1 MQQKVTF
8 YANELSHFLSGKE
21 CKKSI
26 SPNKIATEDTFY
38 IKHCFKFFLHLIY
51 SNTMAEDEF
60 NQKICPKVTLKT
72 IFWKNWAKRKKK
84 IFLHGCSY
92 SQIFLSNPQKWEFS
106 THPKTSTEC
115 GKLTVWSSSAPES
128 LREQPYQTIFL
139 VFRCQHQLIG
149 LWHTLTPK
157 HVVNAKKDNSNQ
169 IIECSGACW
178 AMISQF
184 GLVWYGLVWL
194 VYSVKF
200 ASEARFP
207 SLFAWFLCIDVAP
220 SKFNC
225 DEFQKNC
232 EL

>member
-1 MQQKVTF
+1 MNLTKRF
-8 YANELSHFLSGKE
+8 GPGSPL
-21 CKKSI
+21 KK
-26 SPNKIATEDTFY
+26 
-38 IKHCFKFFLHLIY
+38 
-51 SNTMAEDEF
+51 
-60 NQKICPKVTLKT
+60 
-72 IFWKNWAKRKKK
+72 IFCENLAKRKKK

-92 SQIFLSNPQKWEFS
+92 GQIFLSNPQKWEFS

-128 LREQPYQTIFL
+128 LQEQPYQTIFL

-157 HVVNAKKDNSNQ
+157 HVVNAKKDNSNR

-220 SKFNC
+220 SKFKSSKSLVTHLRIYPGHRVHLKGIWLLSPCNQPYNC
-225 DEFQKNC
+225 QNAAC
-232 EL
+232 M